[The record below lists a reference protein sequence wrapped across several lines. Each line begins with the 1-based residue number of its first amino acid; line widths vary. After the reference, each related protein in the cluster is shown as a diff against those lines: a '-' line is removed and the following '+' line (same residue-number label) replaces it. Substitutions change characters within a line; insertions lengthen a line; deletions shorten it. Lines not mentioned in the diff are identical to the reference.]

1 MFWLELKAKMEVI
14 SSIIAL
20 VIIIV
25 IIILLWIDSRD

>member
-20 VIIIV
+20 IIIIV